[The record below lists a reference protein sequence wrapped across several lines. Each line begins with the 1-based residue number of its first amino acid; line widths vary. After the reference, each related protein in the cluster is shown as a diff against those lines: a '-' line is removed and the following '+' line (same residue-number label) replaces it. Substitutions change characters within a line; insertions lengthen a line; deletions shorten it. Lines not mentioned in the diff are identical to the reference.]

1 MYADDTVIFYAN
13 KNPTVIEN
21 QLNKDMEIVKN
32 HCFTNEL
39 IMNTKKGESKVVLF
53 GTSKRLKSSGKKIE
67 ITFSGKQIN
76 FVTNY
81 K

>member
-39 IMNTKKGESKVVLF
+39 IMNTKKGESKVMLF